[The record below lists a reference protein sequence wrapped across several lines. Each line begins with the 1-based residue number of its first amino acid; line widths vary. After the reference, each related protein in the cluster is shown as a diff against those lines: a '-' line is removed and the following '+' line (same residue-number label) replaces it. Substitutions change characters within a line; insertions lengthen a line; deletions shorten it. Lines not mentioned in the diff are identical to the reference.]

1 MSLKWN
7 LTSEQQDAAN
17 KFFSFL
23 ISKEKEFYL
32 FGSAGCGKTYLTQF
46 FITELFQ
53 QYKDSC
59 KLFGIKQDLREIM
72 ITATTNKAVE
82 VLAQGLKRPDVD
94 TVFAGFNVVVAE
106 DFKTGETY
114 LRERNRE
121 MIYSTLV
128 VVDECSMLS
137 SKMLEIIR
145 KRLHSTS
152 KILFVGDSHQLAP
165 VNEEPYWDNL
175 PEDRTVRLTTP
186 VRNKNNQALVNLCS
200 QLRITV
206 ETKEFK
212 PISLIPGSVEL
223 LDDTKAKEWLN
234 NFNPN
239 NQKILCFTNDLVTKY
254 IEYVANAKGKSS
266 TVQLGSYYINNSN
279 CLDRSKS
286 TNEGGPHL
294 FAEELVKVTS
304 LSSPTKCISKQGRE
318 FTVRVARVSS
328 VNCDKTMDVFIPV
341 NQKEIKM
348 HLQDSKNSKQW
359 IDYFFFKN
367 NIADLR
373 LPYAS
378 TVHKSQGNTY
388 DEVLIDLDSFKS
400 CWDPDVA
407 ARLLYVAVSR
417 ARNRVLFHGSLPKRF
432 GELV

>member
-59 KLFGIKQDLREIM
+59 KLFGIKQDLRQVM
-72 ITATTNKAVE
+72 VTATTNKAVE
-82 VLAQGLKRPDVD
+82 VLSQGLNRQDID
-94 TVFAGFNVVVAE
+94 TVYAGFSVTVTE

-121 MIYSTLV
+121 LIYSTLV

-165 VNEEPYWDNL
+165 VNEEPYWNNL
-175 PEDRTVRLTTP
+175 PESCTVYLTKP

-200 QLRITV
+200 QLRTTV
-206 ETKEFK
+206 ATKEFK
-212 PISLIPGSVEL
+212 PISLVPGSVEL
-223 LDDTKAKEWLN
+223 LDNQETIDWLN

-239 NQKILCFTNDLVTKY
+239 NQKILCYTNSQVTKY
-254 IEYVANAKGKSS
+254 IDFVSRSKGRGSGIE
-266 TVQLGSYYINNSN
+266 LGSYYINNSN
-279 CLDRSKS
+279 CIDRTKQ

-294 FAEELVKVTS
+294 FAEELVKVTA
-304 LSSPTKCISKQGRE
+304 LSSPNKYISKQGRE
-318 FTVRVARVSS
+318 FSARIARVNS
-328 VNCDKTMDVFIPV
+328 VNGEKTMDVFVPV
-341 NQKEIKM
+341 NQEEIKE
-348 HLQDSKNSKQW
+348 HLQDSKKNKEW

-417 ARNRVLFHGSLPKRF
+417 AKNRVLFHGSLPKRF